1 MFYES
6 HVVNPATSLE
16 GLGDTVVVSSV
27 HTFEYIV
34 IRSLLHFY
42 QTTLRESQNNALR
55 TTYHPLLLSPA

>member
-1 MFYES
+1 
-6 HVVNPATSLE
+6 
-16 GLGDTVVVSSV
+16 V